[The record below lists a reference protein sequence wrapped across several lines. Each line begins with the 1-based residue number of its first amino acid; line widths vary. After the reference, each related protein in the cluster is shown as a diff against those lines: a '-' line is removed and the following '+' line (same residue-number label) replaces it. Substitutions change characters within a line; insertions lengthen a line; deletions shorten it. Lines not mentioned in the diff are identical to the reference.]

1 MEKLVVKRMDV
12 NIELNGLITA
22 VIGPT
27 NSGKTT
33 LLKKLCNKIDNSDV
47 FIDDKNISEYDVKF
61 LKNNIVCVLDDDIH
75 YTDSVT
81 DELFFHLSELGYKP
95 SEISPKVTAILRYF
109 KMEKLENE
117 SLDNLYLED
126 RMMVKILSYLII
138 KPEIFCIDDL
148 MSYLDDKRID
158 KILSYL
164 KENNITLIYVTTNTE
179 FLLKADNVVVM
190 NNFKSIMNSNVQS
203 VLNGN
208 SILPYIGLKLPFIVD
223 LSQNLILYDLID
235 KVYTEDGK
243 LVSKLWK

>member
-12 NIELNGLITA
+12 DIELNGLVTA

-33 LLKKLCNKIDNSDV
+33 LLKKLCNKIDNTDIN
-47 FIDDKNISEYDVKF
+47 IDNKNISEYDVKF

-75 YTDSVT
+75 YTDYVS
-81 DELFFHLSELGYKP
+81 DELAFHLHELGYRYD
-95 SEISPKVTAILRYF
+95 EINTKITAILRYF
-109 KMEKLENE
+109 KMEKLEHE
-117 SLDNLYLED
+117 SLD
-126 RMMVKILSYLII
+126 
-138 KPEIFCIDDL
+138 DL
-148 MSYLDDKRID
+148 LSYLDDKRID

-164 KENNITLIYVTTNTE
+164 KENNISLICVTTNPE
-179 FLLKADNVVVM
+179 FLLKSDNVVVM

>member
-1 MEKLVVKRMDV
+1 MDKLVVKKMDV

-33 LLKKLCNKIDNSDV
+33 LLKKLCNKIDNSDI
-47 FIDDKNISEYDVKF
+47 FIDDINIKEYDITF
-61 LKNNIVCVLDDDIH
+61 LRNNLVVVLDDDIH
-75 YTDSVT
+75 YTDTVT
-81 DELFFHLSELGYKP
+81 DELFFHLNELGYSP
-95 SEISPKVTAILRYF
+95 SEITSKVENILKYF
-109 KMEKLENE
+109 KMEKLAHEYLD
-117 SLDNLYLED
+117 SLYMED

-138 KPEIFCIDDL
+138 NPKVFAIDDL

-158 KILSYL
+158 KILDYI

-235 KVYTEDGK
+235 KVMTDDGK

>member
-1 MEKLVVKRMDV
+1 MEKLVVKKMDLD
-12 NIELNGLITA
+12 IELNGLVTA

-33 LLKKLCNKIDNSDV
+33 LLKKLCNKIDNSDLYL
-47 FIDDKNISEYDVKF
+47 DDKPVKEYDIKF
-61 LKNNIVCVLDDDIH
+61 LKNNIVCVLDDDIN
-75 YTDSVT
+75 YTDCVS
-81 DELFFHLSELGYKP
+81 DELSFHLIELGYRYD
-95 SEISPKVTAILRYF
+95 EINTKITSILKYF
-109 KMEKLENE
+109 KMEKLEHE

-126 RMMVKILSYLII
+126 RMMIKILSYLII
-138 KPEIFCIDDL
+138 NPSVFCIDDL

-164 KENNITLIYVTTNTE
+164 KEKNISLIYVTTNTE

-223 LSQNLILYDLID
+223 LSQNLILYELID
-235 KVYTEDGK
+235 KVYIEDGK

>member
-12 NIELNGLITA
+12 DIELNGLVTA

-33 LLKKLCNKIDNSDV
+33 LLKKLCNKIDNADIY
-47 FIDDKNISEYDVKF
+47 IDSKNIKEYDVKF
-61 LKNNIVCVLDDDIH
+61 LKNNMVCVLDDDIH
-75 YTDSVT
+75 YTDYVS
-81 DELFFHLSELGYKP
+81 DELAFHLHELGYRYD
-95 SEISPKVTAILRYF
+95 EINTKITSILRYF
-109 KMEKLENE
+109 KMEKLEHE

-138 KPEIFCIDDL
+138 KPEIFAIDDL
-148 MSYLDDKRID
+148 LSYLDDKRID

-164 KENNITLIYVTTNTE
+164 KENNISLICVTTNPE

-223 LSQNLILYDLID
+223 LSQNLILYELID

>member
-1 MEKLVVKRMDV
+1 MDKLVVKKMDV
-12 NIELNGLITA
+12 DIELNGLITA

-33 LLKKLCNKIDNSDV
+33 LLKKLCNKIDNSDLY
-47 FIDDKNISEYDVKF
+47 IDDINIKEYDITF
-61 LKNNIVCVLDDDIH
+61 LRNNLVTVLDDDIH
-75 YTDSVT
+75 YTDTVT
-81 DELFFHLSELGYKP
+81 DELFYHLNELGLNP
-95 SEISPKVTAILRYF
+95 SEITSRIKAILKYF
-109 KMEKLENE
+109 KMDKLEHE
-117 SLDNLYLED
+117 YLDSLYMED

-138 KPEIFCIDDL
+138 NPKVIAIDDL

-158 KILSYL
+158 KILDYI
-164 KENNITLIYVTTNTE
+164 KDKGITLIYVTTNTE

-235 KVYTEDGK
+235 KVMTDDGK

>member
-1 MEKLVVKRMDV
+1 MDKLVVKKMDV

-33 LLKKLCNKIDNSDV
+33 LLKKLCNKIDNSDI
-47 FIDDKNISEYDVKF
+47 FIDDINIKEYDITF
-61 LKNNIVCVLDDDIH
+61 LRNNLVVVLDDDIH
-75 YTDSVT
+75 YTDTVT
-81 DELFFHLSELGYKP
+81 DELFFHLNELGYSP
-95 SEISPKVTAILRYF
+95 SEITSKVENILKYF
-109 KMEKLENE
+109 KMEKLAHEYLD
-117 SLDNLYLED
+117 SLYMED

-138 KPEIFCIDDL
+138 NPKVFAIDDL

-158 KILSYL
+158 KILDYI
-164 KENNITLIYVTTNTE
+164 KDNNITLIYVTTNTE

-235 KVYTEDGK
+235 KVMTDDGK

>member
-1 MEKLVVKRMDV
+1 MDKLVVKKMDV

-33 LLKKLCNKIDNSDV
+33 LLKKLCNKIDNSDI
-47 FIDDKNISEYDVKF
+47 FIDDINIKEYDITF
-61 LKNNIVCVLDDDIH
+61 LRNNLVVVLDDDIH
-75 YTDSVT
+75 YTDTVT
-81 DELFFHLSELGYKP
+81 DELFFHLNELGYSP
-95 SEISPKVTAILRYF
+95 SEITSKVEDILKYF
-109 KMEKLENE
+109 KMEKLAHEYLD
-117 SLDNLYLED
+117 SLYMED

-138 KPEIFCIDDL
+138 NPKVFAIDDL

-158 KILSYL
+158 KILDYI

-235 KVYTEDGK
+235 KVMTDDGK

>member
-1 MEKLVVKRMDV
+1 MDKLVVKKMDV

-33 LLKKLCNKIDNSDV
+33 LLKKLCNRIDNSDV
-47 FIDDKNISEYDVKF
+47 YIDDISIKEYDITF
-61 LKNNIVCVLDDDIH
+61 LRNNMVVVLDDDIH
-75 YTDSVT
+75 YTDTVT
-81 DELFFHLSELGYKP
+81 DELFFHLNELGYSP
-95 SEISPKVTAILRYF
+95 SEITSKVENILKYF
-109 KMEKLENE
+109 KMEKLAHEYLD
-117 SLDNLYLED
+117 SLYMED

-138 KPEIFCIDDL
+138 NPKVFAIDDL

-158 KILSYL
+158 KILDYI

-235 KVYTEDGK
+235 KVMTDDGK

>member
-1 MEKLVVKRMDV
+1 MDKLVVKKMDV

-33 LLKKLCNKIDNSDV
+33 LLKKLCNKIDNSDI
-47 FIDDKNISEYDVKF
+47 FIDDINIKEYDITF
-61 LKNNIVCVLDDDIH
+61 LRNNLVCVLDDDIH
-75 YTDSVT
+75 YTDTVT
-81 DELFFHLSELGYKP
+81 DELFFHLNELGYSP
-95 SEISPKVTAILRYF
+95 SEITSKVENILKYF
-109 KMEKLENE
+109 KMEKLAHEYLD
-117 SLDNLYLED
+117 SLYMED

-138 KPEIFCIDDL
+138 NPKVFAIDDL

-158 KILSYL
+158 KILDYI

-235 KVYTEDGK
+235 KVMTDDGK

>member
-1 MEKLVVKRMDV
+1 MEKL
-12 NIELNGLITA
+12 A
-22 VIGPT
+22 H
-27 NSGKTT
+27 
-33 LLKKLCNKIDNSDV
+33 
-47 FIDDKNISEYDVKF
+47 EY
-61 LKNNIVCVLDDDIH
+61 LD
-75 YTDSVT
+75 
-81 DELFFHLSELGYKP
+81 
-95 SEISPKVTAILRYF
+95 
-109 KMEKLENE
+109 
-117 SLDNLYLED
+117 SLYMED

-138 KPEIFCIDDL
+138 NPKVFAIDDL

-158 KILSYL
+158 KILDYI

-223 LSQNLILYDLID
+223 LSQNLILYDLVD
-235 KVYTEDGK
+235 KVMTDDGK

>member
-1 MEKLVVKRMDV
+1 MDKLVVKKMDV

-33 LLKKLCNKIDNSDV
+33 LLKKLCNKIDNSDI
-47 FIDDKNISEYDVKF
+47 FIDDINIKEYDITF
-61 LKNNIVCVLDDDIH
+61 LRNNLVVVLDDDIH
-75 YTDSVT
+75 YTDTVT
-81 DELFFHLSELGYKP
+81 DELFFHLNELGYSP
-95 SEISPKVTAILRYF
+95 SEITSKVENILKYF
-109 KMEKLENE
+109 KMEKLAHEYLD
-117 SLDNLYLED
+117 SLYMED

-138 KPEIFCIDDL
+138 NPKVFAIDDL

-158 KILSYL
+158 KILDYI

-208 SILPYIGLKLPFIVD
+208 SILPYI
-223 LSQNLILYDLID
+223 
-235 KVYTEDGK
+235 
-243 LVSKLWK
+243 